1 MVTESSKIKIK
12 IKNAKQILGLTQN
25 KKYTFTEIKKHYR
38 IAALKNHPDKHFN
51 SDESTAKFKEINEA
65 YVLLAGDFENK
76 HDEEEIK
83 KGCSQEEGEECER
96 GEEDYN
102 SNKYK
107 YGDIFSA
114 FISSLMVGLSNTKI
128 AELNVILTA
137 IMDKCKTLTTAMF
150 DNMDKSSI
158 LFIYDLIVKYYTILD
173 ISDERFDGII
183 KILKTKMKIDD
194 VIVLNPTITDLFDA
208 NNIQVIEHEQK
219 TYYIPNWHT
228 ELYYN
233 MNEERELIVKC
244 IPKLPEYIYID
255 ELNNIYIDVRTRVE
269 NLFNQPNPVFTIIMY
284 ENVSIDI
291 PIRDIEFKTH
301 QTITL
306 HKRGIPMIN
315 TENVYD
321 ITERMDIIV
330 NLEIIM

>member
-1 MVTESSKIKIK
+1 MDTESLK
-12 IKNAKQILGLTQN
+12 IKNKIKTARQLLGLTQK
-25 KKYTFTEIKKHYR
+25 KKYTFSEIKKHYR

-65 YVLLAGDFENK
+65 YVLLSSDIENK
-76 HDEEEIK
+76 HDEEETEQGYK
-83 KGCSQEEGEECER
+83 
-96 GEEDYN
+96 EDN
-102 SNKYK
+102 NCNKYK
-107 YGDIFSA
+107 YGEMFSA
-114 FISSLMVGLSNTKI
+114 FMSSLMVGLSNAKI

-137 IMDKCKTLTTAMF
+137 VMDKCKTLTTAMF

-158 LFIYDLIVKYYTILD
+158 LFVYDLIMKYYTILD

-194 VIVLNPTITDLFDA
+194 VILLNPTISDLFDD

-219 TYYIPNWHT
+219 TYYIPIWHT
-228 ELYYN
+228 ELYYD
-233 MNEERELIVKC
+233 MNEQRELIVKC

-269 NLFNQPNPVFTIIMY
+269 NLFNQPNCAFTIIMY
-284 ENVSIDI
+284 ENISIDI

-301 QTITL
+301 QTIIL

-321 ITERMDIIV
+321 ISERMDIIV
-330 NLEIIM
+330 NLEIIL

>member
-1 MVTESSKIKIK
+1 MDTESLK
-12 IKNAKQILGLTQN
+12 IKNKIKTAKQLLGLTQN
-25 KKYTFTEIKKHYR
+25 KKHTFSEIKKHYR

-65 YVLLAGDFENK
+65 YVLLTSDFENK
-76 HDEEEIK
+76 YDEEET
-83 KGCSQEEGEECER
+83 SQGYKE
-96 GEEDYN
+96 YN
-102 SNKYK
+102 NNCNKYK

-137 IMDKCKTLTTAMF
+137 VMDKCKTLTTAMF

-158 LFIYDLIVKYYTILD
+158 LFIYDLIMKYYTILD
-173 ISDERFDGII
+173 ISDERFNGII

-194 VIVLNPTITDLFDA
+194 VVILNPTVSDLFDD
-208 NNIQVIEHEQK
+208 NNIQVIEHEKK
-219 TYYIPNWHT
+219 TYYIPIWHT
-228 ELYYN
+228 ELYFD
-233 MNEERELIVKC
+233 MNEQRELIVKC

-269 NLFNQPNPVFTIIMY
+269 NLFNQPNYAFTIIMY
-284 ENVSIDI
+284 ENISIDI
-291 PIRDIEFKTH
+291 PICDIEFKTH

-321 ITERMDIIV
+321 IAERMDIIV
-330 NLEIIM
+330 NLEIIL

>member
-1 MVTESSKIKIK
+1 MDTESLKVKNK
-12 IKNAKQILGLTQN
+12 IKNAKQLLGLTQN
-25 KKYTFTEIKKHYR
+25 KKHTFSEIKKHYR

-65 YVLLAGDFENK
+65 YVVLTSDFENK
-76 HDEEEIK
+76 YDEEETAQGYK
-83 KGCSQEEGEECER
+83 
-96 GEEDYN
+96 EDVN
-102 SNKYK
+102 CNKYK

-137 IMDKCKTLTTAMF
+137 VMDKCKTLTTAMF

-158 LFIYDLIVKYYTILD
+158 LFIYDLIMKYYTILD

-194 VIVLNPTITDLFDA
+194 VVILNPTVSDLFDD

-219 TYYIPNWHT
+219 TYYIPIWHT
-228 ELYYN
+228 ELYFD
-233 MNEERELIVKC
+233 MNEQRELIVKC

-269 NLFNQPNPVFTIIMY
+269 NLFNQATCTFTIVMY
-284 ENVSIDI
+284 ENISIDI
-291 PIRDIEFKTH
+291 PICDIEFKTH

-321 ITERMDIIV
+321 IAERMDIIV
-330 NLEIIM
+330 NLEIIL

>member
-76 HDEEEIK
+76 HDEEKIK
-83 KGCSQEEGEECER
+83 KGCDQEKGEGEGE
-96 GEEDYN
+96 GEEDYH

-107 YGDIFSA
+107 YGYIFSA

-158 LFIYDLIVKYYTILD
+158 LFIYDLIMKYYTILD

-194 VIVLNPTITDLFDA
+194 VILLNPTISDLFDD

-219 TYYIPNWHT
+219 TYYIPIWHT
-228 ELYYN
+228 ELYYD
-233 MNEERELIVKC
+233 MNEQRELIVKC

-269 NLFNQPNPVFTIIMY
+269 NLFNQPNCVFTIIMY
-284 ENVSIDI
+284 ENISIDI

-301 QTITL
+301 QTIIL

-321 ITERMDIIV
+321 ISERMDIIV
-330 NLEIIM
+330 NLEIIL

>member
-1 MVTESSKIKIK
+1 MDTESLKIKIK
-12 IKNAKQILGLTQN
+12 IKNAKQLLGLTQN
-25 KKYTFTEIKKHYR
+25 KKYTFSEIKKHYR

-65 YVLLAGDFENK
+65 YVLLSSDFEN
-76 HDEEEIK
+76 HYDEEETAQGYK
-83 KGCSQEEGEECER
+83 
-96 GEEDYN
+96 EEDN
-102 SNKYK
+102 CNKYK

-137 IMDKCKTLTTAMF
+137 VMDKCKTLTTAMF

-158 LFIYDLIVKYYTILD
+158 LFIYDLIMKYYTILD

-183 KILKTKMKIDD
+183 KILKSKMKIDD
-194 VIVLNPTITDLFDA
+194 VIILNPTISDLFND

-228 ELYYN
+228 ELYYD
-233 MNEERELIVKC
+233 MSDQRELIVKC
-244 IPKLPEYIYID
+244 IPKLPEYVYID

-269 NLFNQPNPVFTIIMY
+269 NLFNLSKHVFTIVMY
-284 ENVSIDI
+284 ENISIDI

-321 ITERMDIIV
+321 IAERMDIIV
-330 NLEIIM
+330 NLEIIL

>member
-1 MVTESSKIKIK
+1 MDTESLKIK
-12 IKNAKQILGLTQN
+12 IKNARQLLGLTQN
-25 KKYTFTEIKKHYR
+25 KKYTFSEIKKHYR

-51 SDESTAKFKEINEA
+51 SDESTAKFKEVNEA
-65 YVLLAGDFENK
+65 YVLLTSDFENK
-76 HDEEEIK
+76 YDEEETAQDCK
-83 KGCSQEEGEECER
+83 
-96 GEEDYN
+96 EDN
-102 SNKYK
+102 NCNKYK
-107 YGDIFSA
+107 YGDIFSE

-137 IMDKCKTLTTAMF
+137 VMDKCKTLTTGMF

-158 LFIYDLIVKYYTILD
+158 LFIYDLIMKYYTILD

-194 VIVLNPTITDLFDA
+194 VIILNPTISDLFDD
-208 NNIQVIEHEQK
+208 NNIQVIEHEKK
-219 TYYIPNWHT
+219 TYYIPIWHT
-228 ELYYN
+228 ELYFD
-233 MNEERELIVKC
+233 MNEQRELIVKC

-255 ELNNIYIDVRTRVE
+255 ELNNIHIDVRTRVE
-269 NLFNQPNPVFTIIMY
+269 NLFNQPTCAFTIVMY
-284 ENVSIDI
+284 DNISIDI
-291 PIRDIEFKTH
+291 PICDMEFKTH

-321 ITERMDIIV
+321 ISERMDIIV
-330 NLEIIM
+330 NLEIIL

>member
-1 MVTESSKIKIK
+1 
-12 IKNAKQILGLTQN
+12 
-25 KKYTFTEIKKHYR
+25 
-38 IAALKNHPDKHFN
+38 
-51 SDESTAKFKEINEA
+51 
-65 YVLLAGDFENK
+65 VLLAGDFENK

-83 KGCSQEEGEECER
+83 KGCDQEEGEGEGEGE

-114 FISSLMVGLSNTKI
+114 FINSLMVGLSNTKI

-269 NLFNQPNPVFTIIMY
+269 NLFNQPNYAFTIIMY

>member
-1 MVTESSKIKIK
+1 MDTESLK
-12 IKNAKQILGLTQN
+12 IKNKIKTAKQLLGLTQN
-25 KKYTFTEIKKHYR
+25 KKHTFSEIKKHYR

-65 YVLLAGDFENK
+65 YVLLTSDFENK
-76 HDEEEIK
+76 YDEEETAQGYK
-83 KGCSQEEGEECER
+83 
-96 GEEDYN
+96 EDN
-102 SNKYK
+102 NGNKYK

-137 IMDKCKTLTTAMF
+137 VMDKCKTLTMAMF

-158 LFIYDLIVKYYTILD
+158 LFIYDLIMKYYTILD

-194 VIVLNPTITDLFDA
+194 VVILNPTISDLFDD

-219 TYYIPNWHT
+219 TYYIPIWHT
-228 ELYYN
+228 ELYFD
-233 MNEERELIVKC
+233 MNEQRELIVKC

-269 NLFNQPNPVFTIIMY
+269 NLFNQTSYAFTIVMY
-284 ENVSIDI
+284 ENISIDI

-321 ITERMDIIV
+321 IAERMDIII
-330 NLEIIM
+330 NLEIIL

>member
-1 MVTESSKIKIK
+1 MDTESLKIKNK
-12 IKNAKQILGLTQN
+12 IKNAKQLLGLTQN
-25 KKYTFTEIKKHYR
+25 KKYTFSEIKKHYR
-38 IAALKNHPDKHFN
+38 IAALRNHPDKHFN

-65 YVLLAGDFENK
+65 YVLLVGDFKNN
-76 HDEEEIK
+76 HDEETT
-83 KGCSQEEGEECER
+83 ER
-96 GEEDYN
+96 GGEEDYN
-102 SNKYK
+102 CNKYK
-107 YGDIFSA
+107 YGEMFSA

-128 AELNVILTA
+128 AELNMILTV

-194 VIVLNPTITDLFDA
+194 VIVLNPTISDLFNS
-208 NNIQVIEHEQK
+208 NNIQIIEHEQK

-228 ELYYN
+228 ELYYD
-233 MNEERELIVKC
+233 MNEQRELIVKC
-244 IPKLPEYIYID
+244 IPTLPEYIYID

-269 NLFNQPNPVFTIIMY
+269 NLFNLPKPVLTIVMY
-284 ENVSIDI
+284 ENISIDI

-315 TENVYD
+315 TENIYD
-321 ITERMDIIV
+321 ISYRMDIIV
-330 NLEIIM
+330 NLEIII

>member
-1 MVTESSKIKIK
+1 MDTESLK
-12 IKNAKQILGLTQN
+12 IKNKIKTAKQLLGLTQN
-25 KKYTFTEIKKHYR
+25 KKHTFSEIKKHYR
-38 IAALKNHPDKHFN
+38 IAALKNHPHKHFN

-65 YVLLAGDFENK
+65 YVLLTSDFENK
-76 HDEEEIK
+76 YDEEET
-83 KGCSQEEGEECER
+83 SQGYKE
-96 GEEDYN
+96 YN
-102 SNKYK
+102 NNCNKYK

-137 IMDKCKTLTTAMF
+137 VMDKCKTLTTAMF

-158 LFIYDLIVKYYTILD
+158 LFIYDLIMKYYTILD

-194 VIVLNPTITDLFDA
+194 VVILNPTISDLFDD

-219 TYYIPNWHT
+219 TYYIPIWHT
-228 ELYYN
+228 ELYFD
-233 MNEERELIVKC
+233 MNEQRELIVKC

-269 NLFNQPNPVFTIIMY
+269 NLFNQTSYAFTIVMY
-284 ENVSIDI
+284 ENISIYI

-321 ITERMDIIV
+321 IAERMDIIV
-330 NLEIIM
+330 NLEIIL

>member
-1 MVTESSKIKIK
+1 MDTESLK
-12 IKNAKQILGLTQN
+12 IKNKIKTAKQLLGLTQN
-25 KKYTFTEIKKHYR
+25 KKHTFSEIKKHYR

-65 YVLLAGDFENK
+65 YMLLTSDFENK
-76 HDEEEIK
+76 YDEEETAQGYK
-83 KGCSQEEGEECER
+83 
-96 GEEDYN
+96 EDN
-102 SNKYK
+102 NGNKYK

-137 IMDKCKTLTTAMF
+137 VMDKCKTLTMAMF

-158 LFIYDLIVKYYTILD
+158 LFIYDLIMKYYTILD

-194 VIVLNPTITDLFDA
+194 VVILNPTISDLFDD

-219 TYYIPNWHT
+219 TYYIPIWHT
-228 ELYYN
+228 ELYFD
-233 MNEERELIVKC
+233 MNEQRELIVKC

-269 NLFNQPNPVFTIIMY
+269 NLFNQATSAFTIVIY
-284 ENVSIDI
+284 ENISIDI
-291 PIRDIEFKTH
+291 PICDIEFKTH

-321 ITERMDIIV
+321 IAERMDIIV
-330 NLEIIM
+330 NLEIIL

>member
-1 MVTESSKIKIK
+1 MDTESLKIKIK
-12 IKNAKQILGLTQN
+12 IKNAKQLLGLTQN
-25 KKYTFTEIKKHYR
+25 KKYTFSEIKKHYR

-65 YVLLAGDFENK
+65 YVLLSSDFENK
-76 HDEEEIK
+76 HDEETNQGYK
-83 KGCSQEEGEECER
+83 K
-96 GEEDYN
+96 EDN
-102 SNKYK
+102 CNKYK

-137 IMDKCKTLTTAMF
+137 VMDKCKTLTTAMF

-183 KILKTKMKIDD
+183 KILKSKMKIDD
-194 VIVLNPTITDLFDA
+194 VIILNQTISDLFND

-228 ELYYN
+228 ELYYD
-233 MNEERELIVKC
+233 MNDQRELIVKC
-244 IPKLPEYIYID
+244 IPKLPEYVYID

-269 NLFNQPNPVFTIIMY
+269 NLFNLSKSVFTIVMY
-284 ENVSIDI
+284 ENISIDI
-291 PIRDIEFKTH
+291 PICDIEFKTH

-321 ITERMDIIV
+321 IAERMDIIV

>member
-1 MVTESSKIKIK
+1 MDTESLKIKNK
-12 IKNAKQILGLTQN
+12 IKNAKKLLGFTQN
-25 KKYTFTEIKKHYR
+25 KKHTFSEIKKHYR

-65 YVLLAGDFENK
+65 YILLTNDFENK
-76 HDEEEIK
+76 HDEEETAQGYK
-83 KGCSQEEGEECER
+83 
-96 GEEDYN
+96 EDN
-102 SNKYK
+102 NCNKYK

-128 AELNVILTA
+128 AELNMILTA
-137 IMDKCKTLTTAMF
+137 VMDKCKTLTTAMF

-158 LFIYDLIVKYYTILD
+158 LFIYDLIMKYYTILD

-194 VIVLNPTITDLFDA
+194 VVILNPTISDLFDD

-219 TYYIPNWHT
+219 TYYIPIWHT
-228 ELYYN
+228 ELYFD
-233 MNEERELIVKC
+233 MNEQRELIVKC

-269 NLFNQPNPVFTIIMY
+269 NLFNQPNCALTIVIY
-284 ENVSIDI
+284 ENISIDI
-291 PIRDIEFKTH
+291 PICDIEFKTH

-306 HKRGIPMIN
+306 RKRGIPMIN

-321 ITERMDIIV
+321 IAERMDIIV
-330 NLEIIM
+330 NLEIIL

>member
-1 MVTESSKIKIK
+1 MDTESLKIKNK
-12 IKNAKQILGLTQN
+12 IKNAKQLLGLTQN
-25 KKYTFTEIKKHYR
+25 KKHTFSEIKKHYR

-65 YVLLAGDFENK
+65 YILLTNDFENK
-76 HDEEEIK
+76 HDEEETAQGYK
-83 KGCSQEEGEECER
+83 
-96 GEEDYN
+96 EDN
-102 SNKYK
+102 NCNKYK

-128 AELNVILTA
+128 AELNMILTA
-137 IMDKCKTLTTAMF
+137 VMDKCKTLTTAMF

-158 LFIYDLIVKYYTILD
+158 LFIYDLIMKYYTILD

-194 VIVLNPTITDLFDA
+194 VVILNPTISDLFDD

-219 TYYIPNWHT
+219 TYYIPIWHT
-228 ELYYN
+228 ELYFD
-233 MNEERELIVKC
+233 MNEQRELIVKC

-269 NLFNQPNPVFTIIMY
+269 NLFNQPNCALTIVIY
-284 ENVSIDI
+284 ENISIDI
-291 PIRDIEFKTH
+291 PICDIEFKTH

-306 HKRGIPMIN
+306 RKRGIPMIN

-321 ITERMDIIV
+321 IAERMDIIV
-330 NLEIIM
+330 NLEILL

>member
-1 MVTESSKIKIK
+1 MDTESLK
-12 IKNAKQILGLTQN
+12 IKNKIKTAKQLLGLTQN
-25 KKYTFTEIKKHYR
+25 KKHTFSEIKKHYR

-65 YVLLAGDFENK
+65 YVLLTSDFENK
-76 HDEEEIK
+76 YDEEETAQGYK
-83 KGCSQEEGEECER
+83 
-96 GEEDYN
+96 EDN
-102 SNKYK
+102 NCNKYK

-137 IMDKCKTLTTAMF
+137 VMDKCKTLTTAMF

-158 LFIYDLIVKYYTILD
+158 LFIYDLIMKYYTILD

-194 VIVLNPTITDLFDA
+194 VVILNPTISDLFDD

-219 TYYIPNWHT
+219 TYYIPIWHT
-228 ELYYN
+228 ELYFD
-233 MNEERELIVKC
+233 MNEQRELIVKC

-269 NLFNQPNPVFTIIMY
+269 NLFNQTSYAFTIVMY
-284 ENVSIDI
+284 ENISIYI

-321 ITERMDIIV
+321 IAERMDIIV
-330 NLEIIM
+330 NLEIIL